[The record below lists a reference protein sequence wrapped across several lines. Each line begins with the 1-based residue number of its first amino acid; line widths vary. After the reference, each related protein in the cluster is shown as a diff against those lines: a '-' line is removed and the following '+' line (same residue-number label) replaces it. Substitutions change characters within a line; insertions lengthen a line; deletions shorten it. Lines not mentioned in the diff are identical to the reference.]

1 MLKWLLIFL
10 IVFESLTLFNCAK
23 RGTLTGGL
31 KDTIPPVLINANP
44 PLNNINF
51 NSDKI
56 TLNFDEYIELKEIN
70 DQLIIS
76 PPLERKD
83 YKIIPENTVTKKVE
97 IEIKNKL
104 RENSTFTFNFGSSI
118 VDYNEGNPL
127 PFLNY
132 TFSTGNYIDSLKI
145 SGFVKDAYE
154 IDSLDFVSIH
164 LYPIDSVYNDS
175 TIYNQ
180 KPFYVGNTLDSIYFE
195 LNSLAPG
202 KYEFIAIKDQSKNYY
217 FDQSFDKIGF
227 FEKPIEIPKDTFFLP
242 VLFKEITNFQWG
254 RAKIINDH
262 HIEFPYYGELG
273 KRRVRILNKFEDG
286 TRSFFTKDREKA
298 TLHFWFTPQK
308 KLDSV
313 VTEVEFK
320 DSTAVVT
327 LKPFKLEKDSLML
340 EISPSNGSKINF
352 LDTLKIKSNLPI
364 ADINEDFIQI
374 FDIDTLEIPFSTKID
389 ENLDFIY
396 LNFEKVPND
405 LYQIQIL
412 PNAIKDFLGSTN
424 DTIFHKINTTKIEDY
439 GKLFLTVKSEN
450 YKKNYI
456 LELIN
461 VKGELIR
468 RTKNNLENF
477 YTLEF
482 LPPGEYQI
490 RIIKDANSNGKWDT
504 GNYLKKIQPEEVEY
518 LKRSIIV
525 RANWELNET
534 IEI

>member
-10 IVFESLTLFNCAK
+10 IFFESLTLINCAK
-23 RGTLTGGL
+23 RGILTGGL
-31 KDTIPPVLINANP
+31 KDTIPPVLISANP
-44 PLNNINF
+44 PINNLNF
-51 NSDKI
+51 NSEKI
-56 TLNFDEYIELKEIN
+56 TLNFNEYIELKNIN
-70 DQLIIS
+70 EQLIIS

-97 IEIKNKL
+97 IEINNQL
-104 RENSTFTFNFGSSI
+104 RKNSTFTFNFGSSI
-118 VDYNEGNPL
+118 VDYNEGNAL
-127 PFLNY
+127 PFFNY
-132 TFSTGNYIDSLKI
+132 TFSTGDYLDSLKI

-154 IDSLDFVSIH
+154 IDSLNFVSIH
-164 LYPIDSVYNDS
+164 LYPIDSVFNDS

-202 KYEFIAIKDQSKNYY
+202 KYEFIAIKDKSKNYY

-227 FEKPIEIPKDTFFLP
+227 FENPIEIPKDTFFLP

-273 KRRVRILNKFEDG
+273 DKRVRVINKFENG
-286 TRSFFTKDREKA
+286 TNSFFTKDREKD

-313 VTEVEFK
+313 ITEVELK
-320 DSTAVVT
+320 DSTTVVI
-327 LKPFKLEKDSLML
+327 LKPFKLEKDSLVL
-340 EISPSNGSKINF
+340 KIFPSNGSKIDF
-352 LDTLKIKSNLPI
+352 LDTLKIKSNIPI
-364 ADINEDFIQI
+364 SEVNEDLIQI
-374 FDIDTLEIPFSTKID
+374 FDIDTIQIPFSTRID
-389 ENLDFIY
+389 KNLDFVY
-396 LNFEKVPND
+396 LNFEKLPND

-412 PNAIKDFLGSTN
+412 PNAINDFLGSTN
-424 DTIFHKINTTKIEDY
+424 DTIFHKINTTKTEDY
-439 GKLFLTVKSEN
+439 GKLFLNIKREN
-450 YKKNYI
+450 YQNKYI

-461 VKGELIR
+461 GKGELIR
-468 RTKNNLENF
+468 RIQNNLENF
-477 YTLEF
+477 YTMEY

-490 RIIKDANSNGKWDT
+490 RIIKDANGNGRWDT
-504 GNYLKKIQPEEVEY
+504 GDYLKKIQPEEVQY
-518 LKRSIIV
+518 LKAPINVRS
-525 RANWELNET
+525 NWELNET

>member
-10 IVFESLTLFNCAK
+10 FVFESLTLINCAK
-23 RGTLTGGL
+23 RGTLTGGM
-31 KDTIPPVLINANP
+31 KDTIPPVLTNANP
-44 PLNNINF
+44 PINNLNF
-51 NSDKI
+51 NSEKI
-56 TLNFDEYIELKEIN
+56 TLNFNEYIELKDIN
-70 DQLIIS
+70 EQLIVS

-127 PFLNY
+127 PFFNY
-132 TFSTGNYIDSLKI
+132 TFSTGDYIDSLKI

-164 LYPIDSVYNDS
+164 LYPVDSVFNDS

-195 LNSLAPG
+195 LKNLAPG

-227 FEKPIEIPKDTFFLP
+227 FEKPIEIPKDSFFLP

-254 RAKIINDH
+254 RAKIINNH

-273 KRRVRILNKFEDG
+273 KRRVRILSKFEEG
-286 TRSFFTKDREKA
+286 TRSFFTKDREKD

-308 KLDSV
+308 KLDSIL
-313 VTEVEFK
+313 TEVELK
-320 DSTAVVT
+320 DSTAVIT

-340 EISPSNGSKINF
+340 EISPSNGNKIDF

-364 ADINEDFIQI
+364 TKVNKDYIQI
-374 FDIDTLEIPFSTKID
+374 FDIDTLQVNFSTEID
-389 ENLDFIY
+389 KNLDFIY

-412 PNAIKDFLGSTN
+412 PNAINDFLGSTN

-439 GKLFLTVKSEN
+439 GKLLLSVKKAN
-450 YKKNYI
+450 YDNKYI
-456 LELIN
+456 MEIIDN
-461 VKGELIR
+461 NGKLIR
-468 RTKNNLENF
+468 RIYNNRDDS
-477 YTLEF
+477 YTIEY

-490 RIIKDANSNGKWDT
+490 RIIKDANGNGKWDT
-504 GNYLKKIQPEEVEY
+504 GNYLKKIQPEEVKY
-518 LKRSIIV
+518 LKESIIV

-534 IEI
+534 IGI